1 MFNRHAKLNIPTDLL
16 RALVTL
22 KECGSYTRAAELLNV
37 TQPAI
42 SAQIARLKTI
52 LGGEIFEKGPGLILT
67 RRGGLALS
75 YAQRILA
82 MHDQL
87 ISVVG
92 RNPGPRQILIGMPR
106 WFNYTRLIEII
117 KACSAGA
124 TEDKV
129 GFRCDESETLLR
141 SLNAGTLDLAFICNI
156 TEPQLPVVALWPE
169 PMMWLKAPSLVLK
182 PNLPIPLVSCPGTL
196 PDRIA
201 TKLLDDANIRYEIAF
216 SGQEHASRKA
226 AVAAGIGIMLMPERA
241 MTRHMVTASEE
252 YLPKPPTL
260 ASGLLMR
267 EGLDVSDIKP
277 LVAALENVLKPRS
290 REPGE
295 VYAGQGAEDF
305 G

>member
-1 MFNRHAKLNIPTDLL
+1 MMFNRHAKLNIPTDLL
-16 RALVTL
+16 RSLVTL

-42 SAQIARLKTI
+42 SAQIGRLKTI
-52 LGGEIFEKGPGLILT
+52 LGGEIFEKGPGLVLT

-87 ISVVG
+87 IAVVG
-92 RNPGPRQILIGMPR
+92 PNPGPRQVLIGMPR
-106 WFNYTRLIEII
+106 WFNYMRLIEII
-117 KACSAGA
+117 KTCSAEA

-141 SLNAGTLDLAFICNI
+141 SLNAGTLDVAFICNI
-156 TEPQLPVVALWPE
+156 TEPRLPVIARWPE

-226 AVAAGIGIMLMPERA
+226 AVAAGIGVMLMPERV
-241 MTRHMVTASEE
+241 MTRHMVIAHEE
-252 YLPKPPTL
+252 FLPEPPTL
-260 ASGLLMR
+260 TSGLLMR
-267 EGLDVSDIKP
+267 EGLDISEIKP

-290 REPGE
+290 RRPAGA
-295 VYAGQGAEDF
+295 YAGQ
-305 G
+305 